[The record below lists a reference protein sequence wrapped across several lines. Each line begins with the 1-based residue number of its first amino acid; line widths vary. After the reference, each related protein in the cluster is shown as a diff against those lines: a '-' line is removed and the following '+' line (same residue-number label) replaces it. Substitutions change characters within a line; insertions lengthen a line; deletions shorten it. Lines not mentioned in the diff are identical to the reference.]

1 MANYQL
7 GSAFISI
14 FPQMKGFRKGVAKEM
29 GEAGREGTRGLSR
42 FLDGSAKS
50 IGSGFGSKLKGTFD
64 KSVGSLGKAA
74 TASLEA
80 NARKAQSALQTANRK
95 LADDIGRQRIAQTQL
110 DEARDKYAAGSS
122 QVIRAEERL
131 AAAERKVQAA
141 MVAQD
146 AAARKATAT
155 QTALNSAMRAGEGSA
170 RSVSQVFAT
179 VGKSVSSSL
188 SKLPG
193 VSNEVAGK
201 IGGSFTKA
209 GASLST
215 WATGVKTKATAAFKA
230 LPGPAQTAVAGI
242 GKAFSGVATS
252 VGRMASSL
260 PGAVAGGLSSLKSTF
275 SDAFGFIGSAAA
287 AAGTAV
293 AGGLASVV
301 KGAVGAF
308 AQNEQLVGGVE
319 TMFKG
324 AADVVKKNADEAFRS
339 AGMSANAYMDNV
351 MGFSASL
358 ISSLGGDTEK
368 AAGLADL
375 AIRDM
380 SDNANKMGNDIQGIQ
395 NAYQSFAKGQFGL
408 LDNLRIGYGGSEEEM
423 ERLLRNAETLTGKKF
438 DLSNFADIV
447 EAVHAIQDE
456 WAITGTTALEGAT
469 TVEGS
474 MNQMAAAW
482 ENFKTNLGTGERVDA
497 AMQNLT
503 SSITTYLSNL
513 GPVVK
518 QVGASLVGLLGD
530 GIREHLP
537 ALGSV
542 FDSIGSSLGGRDWSG
557 IFGNLTPVIGGLVG
571 ALGPLLSRLPLVGS
585 LFARLTGPVG
595 LLIGLFVQMWS
606 KSETLRN
613 AVAGIG
619 TALSG
624 PLSNAFSALGGI
636 FQQVSGAVGQVA
648 RALGDALGNAIAA
661 LTPILPVIVNALT
674 QIVGLLAGTFSSVLT
689 SLVPIIGSIGQTIA
703 NLAGAVLPVVIG
715 VIQTIIPILMQ
726 VVQAI
731 LPIIRQALAAIA
743 PLIPMVAEAIGQVVA
758 ALAQVLPPIQ
768 QMLASI
774 LPPLIAVIKAV
785 VPPIVSVV
793 TTILSKLLPVFTQ
806 VIGFLAKVVAAVVS
820 FAAKFVSFIVN
831 AITRV
836 VSFFSNFRA
845 NVSSVMASVRSTVS
859 SALDGVIGFFRSLP
873 GKIKSALAGAASW
886 LVGVGRDMVNGLLNG
901 IGNFA
906 SKVFSK
912 LKGGIDSAI
921 GSVKSFLGIG
931 SPSRLV
937 AAQIGVPIA
946 QGVALG
952 VDKATPEMLDDV
964 ADDLNRVAQL
974 RVAVPVD
981 WSRRARFPQATTG
994 VAAGRLAGAN
1004 TTNVYVQATD
1014 PASVAAVIE
1023 ARERRALGV

>member
-80 NARKAQSALQTANRK
+80 NARKAQTALQTANRK

-155 QTALNSAMRAGEGSA
+155 QTALNATLRGGEGNA
-170 RSVSQVFAT
+170 RSFTQAFANA
-179 VGKSVSSSL
+179 GKSVSSSL

-209 GASLST
+209 GASLAT
-215 WATGVKTKATAAFKA
+215 WATGVKTKATAAFKS

-242 GKAFSGVATS
+242 GKAFSGVTTT

-293 AGGLASVV
+293 AGGLATVI
-301 KGAVGAF
+301 KGAVDAF
-308 AQNEQLVGGVE
+308 AQNEQLVGGID
-319 TMFKG
+319 TLFKG
-324 AADVVKKNADEAFRS
+324 ASGAVQKNAAQAFKT
-339 AGMSANAYMDNV
+339 AGMSANAYMETV
-351 MGFSASL
+351 TGFSASL
-358 ISSLGGDTEK
+358 ISSLGGDTDK
-368 AAGLADL
+368 AASLADQ
-375 AIRDM
+375 AVRDM
-380 SDNANKMGNDIQGIQ
+380 SDNANKMGTSIDSIVQT
-395 NAYQSFAKGQFGL
+395 YQSLARGNYGM
-408 LDNLRIGYGGSEEEM
+408 LDNLKLGYGGTKEEM
-423 ERLLRNAETLTGKKF
+423 ERLLADAEKLTGTKF
-438 DLSNFADIV
+438 DISNFADVTQAI
-447 EAVHAIQDE
+447 HAIQDQ
-456 WAITGTTALEGAT
+456 WDITGTTAKEAEATLEGSLNTMKGAF
-469 TVEGS
+469 
-474 MNQMAAAW
+474 A
-482 ENFKTNLGTGERVDA
+482 NFKVALATGTDVDA
-497 AMQNLT
+497 AMQSLT
-503 SSITTYLSNL
+503 SSVTTYLSNL

-530 GIREHLP
+530 GIRERLP
-537 ALGSV
+537 GLGSV
-542 FDSIGSSLGGRDWSG
+542 FDSIGASFGGRDWSG

-571 ALGPLLSRLPLVGS
+571 ALGPLLARLPLVGS

-606 KSETLRN
+606 KSETLRK
-613 AVAGIG
+613 AVAGVG
-619 TALSG
+619 SALSG
-624 PLSNAFSALGGI
+624 PLSAAFGALGGI

-648 RALGDALGNAIAA
+648 RALGDALGNAIKA
-661 LTPILPVIVNALT
+661 LTPVLPVIVNALT
-674 QIVGLLAGTFSSVLT
+674 QVVGLLAGTFSSVLT
-689 SLVPIIGSIGQTIA
+689 SLVPIIGAVGQTIA
-703 NLAGAVLPVVIG
+703 NIAGAVLPVVIG
-715 VIQTIIPILMQ
+715 VIRTIIPILMQ
-726 VVQAI
+726 VAQAI

-743 PLIPMVAEAIGQVVA
+743 PLIPMVADAIGQVVG

-768 QMLASI
+768 QILASI

-785 VPPIVSVV
+785 VPPIVAVV
-793 TTILSKLLPVFTQ
+793 TAIASKLLPILTQ
-806 VIGFLAKVVAAVVS
+806 VIGFLAQVVAAVVS

-836 VSFFSNFRA
+836 VSFFTNFKTSVSN
-845 NVSSVMASVRSTVS
+845 VMASVKSGVANAITSVVS
-859 SALDGVIGFFRSLP
+859 FFTGLP
-873 GKIKSALAGAASW
+873 GKIKSALSGAASW
-886 LVGVGRDMVNGLLNG
+886 LVGIGRDMVNGLLNG

-906 SKVFSK
+906 SKVFAK

-994 VAAGRLAGAN
+994 VAAGRLAGSN